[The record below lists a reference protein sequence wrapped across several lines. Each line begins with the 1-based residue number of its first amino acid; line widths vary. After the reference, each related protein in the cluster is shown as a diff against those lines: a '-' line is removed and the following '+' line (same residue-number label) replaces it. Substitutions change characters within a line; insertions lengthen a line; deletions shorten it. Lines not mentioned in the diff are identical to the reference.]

1 MTRLN
6 ATIHQYIAI
15 SAVLIV
21 LTMTVLDGT
30 VVNVALP
37 ILAKEFH
44 VDDSNAIWIVTV
56 YQLVI
61 TMLLL
66 PVSSLGDIYSYRR
79 NYIIGIVVFTL
90 GSAFCALSQTFGL
103 IVAARAVQGIGAA
116 MVMAVNV
123 ALVRLIY
130 PPRYLGRGLAVNTM
144 VIAIASA
151 AGPTL
156 AGAILSVASWHW
168 LFLIN
173 VPFGLLAF
181 FMAYRYLPQNPPREH
196 KVKFDWVSGVANVIV
211 FGTIFYALGNFS
223 RGGDLLSNIILL
235 AIGVIVGVFYI
246 RHLHGHDQP
255 MFPIDL
261 LHSKLYSLSIMTYT
275 GSFIAQNIAMIALP
289 FLFLN
294 GLGFSELTTG
304 LLMTPWPL
312 ATMLVSPFA
321 ARFIEKHN
329 PGATAAFG
337 MLIYA
342 VGIVLLLF
350 VPPHGPAGEWDIA
363 WRMAVCGAGFGIFQT
378 PNSTVMIQAAP
389 VSRSGA
395 AGGFQSTARIGGQT
409 LGATIVT
416 LIFAW
421 LSQPTDA
428 GTLTDGAPGV
438 RTSLYIA
445 LAFAIVAAAFSLSRF
460 NSLSHNPD
468 PSSLPQK

>member
-1 MTRLN
+1 MHLKSEGIKSV
-6 ATIHQYIAI
+6 IHRYIAI
-15 SAVLIV
+15 VSVLMV

-37 ILAKEFH
+37 VLAKEFN
-44 VDDSNAIWIVTV
+44 VSDSNAIWIVTI

-66 PVSSLGDIYSYRR
+66 PASSLGDIYSYKR
-79 NYIIGIVVFTL
+79 NYVIGIIIFTV
-90 GSAFCALSQTFGL
+90 GSALCAMSQSFGM
-103 IVAARAVQGIGAA
+103 IVGARGVQAVGAA

-130 PPRYLGRGLAVNTM
+130 PPEYLGRGLAVNTM

-156 AGAILSVASWHW
+156 AGAILSVTSWHW

-173 VPFGLLAF
+173 VPFGILAF
-181 FMAYRYLPQNPPREH
+181 FMALKYLPQNPPKE
-196 KVKFDWVSGVANVIV
+196 KQVKFDWISAVANVIV
-211 FGTIFYALGNFS
+211 FGAIFYALGNFA
-223 RGGDLLSNIILL
+223 RGGDLLSNLL
-235 AIGVIVGVFYI
+235 LLFCGIIVGIFYI

-255 MFPIDL
+255 MFPVDL
-261 LHSKLYSLSIMTYT
+261 LHSKLYSLSILTYT

-294 GLGFSELTTG
+294 GYGFSELTTG
-304 LLMTPWPL
+304 LVMTPWPL
-312 ATMLVSPFA
+312 ATMIVSPFA

-329 PGATAAFG
+329 AGATAAFG
-337 MLIYA
+337 MLVYA
-342 VGIVLLLF
+342 IGLVLLLIE
-350 VPPHGPAGEWDIA
+350 PESSAAEWDIA

-378 PNSTVMIQAAP
+378 PNATVMIQATP

-409 LGATIVT
+409 FGATIVT
-416 LIFAW
+416 LVFAW
-421 LSQPTDA
+421 LAQPTDA
-428 GTLTDGAPGV
+428 GSLSNGAPGV
-438 RTSLYIA
+438 NMTLFIA
-445 LAFAIVAAAFSLSRF
+445 LGFAIMAGIFSISRF
-460 NSLSHNPD
+460 KSV
-468 PSSLPQK
+468 SSALKSA

>member
-1 MTRLN
+1 MSN
-6 ATIHQYIAI
+6 IKSTIHRYIAI
-15 SAVLIV
+15 TAVLMV

-37 ILAKEFH
+37 VLAKEFN
-44 VDDSNAIWIVTV
+44 VSDSTTIWIVTI

-66 PVSSLGDIYSYRR
+66 PASSLGDIYSYRR
-79 NYIIGIVVFTL
+79 NYAVGIVVFTVS
-90 GSAFCALSQTFGL
+90 SALCALSGSFWM
-103 IVAARAVQGIGAA
+103 IVGARAVQAVGAA

-130 PPRYLGRGLAVNTM
+130 PPEFLGRGLAVNTM

-151 AGPTL
+151 AGPSL

-173 VPFGLLAF
+173 VPVGIVAF
-181 FMAYRYLPQNPPREH
+181 FMACRYLPQNPPRDH
-196 KVKFDWVSGVANVIV
+196 KVKFDWVSGLANIVV
-211 FGTIFYALGNFS
+211 FGTVFYALGNFA
-223 RGGDLLSNIILL
+223 RGGDQLTNILL
-235 AIGVIVGVFYI
+235 LVCGLIVGVFYI
-246 RHLHGHDQP
+246 RHLRGHEQP

-275 GSFIAQNIAMIALP
+275 GSFIGQNIAMIALP

-294 GLGFSELTTG
+294 GYGFSELTTG

-312 ATMLVSPFA
+312 ATMIVSPFA

-329 PGATAAFG
+329 AGATAAFG

-342 VGIVLLLF
+342 VGLLLLLIAPQGS
-350 VPPHGPAGEWDIA
+350 VSEWDIA

-378 PNSTVMIQAAP
+378 PNATVMIQATP

-409 LGATIVT
+409 LGATLVT
-416 LIFAW
+416 LAFAW
-421 LSQPTDA
+421 IAVPSDA
-428 GTLTDGAPGV
+428 GSLYNGAPGV
-438 RTSLYIA
+438 RLALYIA
-445 LAFAIVAAAFSLSRF
+445 LAFAIIAGGFSLSRTK
-460 NSLSHNPD
+460 SVSKAA
-468 PSSLPQK
+468 SR

>member
-1 MTRLN
+1 MANIKL
-6 ATIHQYIAI
+6 TIHRYIAI
-15 SAVLIV
+15 GAVLLV
-21 LTMTVLDGT
+21 LAMTVLDGT

-37 ILAKEFH
+37 VLAKEFN
-44 VDDSNAIWIVTV
+44 VSDSSAVWIVTI

-79 NYIIGIVVFTL
+79 NYIIGIIVFTV
-90 GSAFCALSQTFGL
+90 GSVFCAMSQSFGL
-103 IVAARAVQGIGAA
+103 IVGARAVQAIGAA

-130 PPRYLGRGLAVNTM
+130 PPKYLGRGLAVNTM

-151 AGPTL
+151 AGPSL

-168 LFLIN
+168 LFIIN

-181 FMAYRYLPQNPPREH
+181 IFAYKYLPQNPPKTH
-196 KVKFDWVSGVANVIV
+196 KVKFDGISAIANIIV
-211 FGTIFYALGNFS
+211 FGTIFYALGNFA
-223 RGGDLLSNIILL
+223 RGGDEITNVLLLCCG
-235 AIGVIVGVFYI
+235 GVVGIFYI
-246 RHLHGHDQP
+246 RHLRGHEQP

-275 GSFIAQNIAMIALP
+275 GSFIGQNIAMIALP

-294 GLGFSELTTG
+294 GYGFSEFTTG

-329 PGATAAFG
+329 AGATAAFG
-337 MLIYA
+337 MLVYA
-342 VGIVLLLF
+342 IGLGLLLTA
-350 VPPHGPAGEWDIA
+350 PAPGCAVEADIA

-378 PNSTVMIQAAP
+378 PNATVMIQATP

-409 LGATIVT
+409 FGATIVT

-421 LSQPTDA
+421 LSQPSSA
-428 GTLTDGAPGV
+428 GSMTNNAPGV
-438 RTSLYIA
+438 HLCLVIA
-445 LAFAIVAAAFSLSRF
+445 LVFAIAAGVFSLTRVKF
-460 NSLSHNPD
+460 RNAE
-468 PSSLPQK
+468 KAIT

>member
-1 MTRLN
+1 MSN
-6 ATIHQYIAI
+6 IKSTIHRYIAI
-15 SAVLIV
+15 TAVLMV

-37 ILAKEFH
+37 VLAKEFN
-44 VDDSNAIWIVTV
+44 VSDSTTIWIVTV

-66 PVSSLGDIYSYRR
+66 PASSLGDIYSYRR
-79 NYIIGIVVFTL
+79 NYAVGIVVFTV
-90 GSAFCALSQTFGL
+90 GSALCALSGSFWM
-103 IVAARAVQGIGAA
+103 IVGARAVQAVGAA

-130 PPRYLGRGLAVNTM
+130 PPEFLGRGLAVNTM

-151 AGPTL
+151 AGPSL

-173 VPFGLLAF
+173 VPVGIVAF
-181 FMAYRYLPQNPPREH
+181 FMACRYLPQNPPRDH
-196 KVKFDWVSGVANVIV
+196 KVKFDWVSGLANIVV
-211 FGTIFYALGNFS
+211 FGTVFYALGNFA
-223 RGGDLLSNIILL
+223 RGGDQLTNILL
-235 AIGVIVGVFYI
+235 LVCGIIVGVFYI
-246 RHLHGHDQP
+246 RHLRGHEQP

-275 GSFIAQNIAMIALP
+275 GSFIGQNIAMIALP

-294 GLGFSELTTG
+294 GYGFSELTTG

-312 ATMLVSPFA
+312 ATMIVSPFA

-329 PGATAAFG
+329 AGATAAFG

-342 VGIVLLLF
+342 IGLLLLLIAPQGS
-350 VPPHGPAGEWDIA
+350 VSEWDIA

-378 PNSTVMIQAAP
+378 PNATVMIQATP

-409 LGATIVT
+409 LGATLVT
-416 LIFAW
+416 LAFAW
-421 LSQPTDA
+421 IAVPSDA
-428 GTLTDGAPGV
+428 GSLYNGAPGV
-438 RTSLYIA
+438 RLALYIA
-445 LAFAIVAAAFSLSRF
+445 LAFAIIAGGFSLSRTK
-460 NSLSHNPD
+460 SVSKAA
-468 PSSLPQK
+468 SR

>member
-1 MTRLN
+1 MSN
-6 ATIHQYIAI
+6 IKSTIHRYIAI
-15 SAVLIV
+15 TAVLMV

-37 ILAKEFH
+37 VLAKEFN
-44 VDDSNAIWIVTV
+44 VSDSTTIWIVTI

-66 PVSSLGDIYSYRR
+66 PASSLGDIYSYRR
-79 NYIIGIVVFTL
+79 NYAVGIVVFTV
-90 GSAFCALSQTFGL
+90 GSALCALSGSFWM
-103 IVAARAVQGIGAA
+103 IVGARAVQAVGAA

-130 PPRYLGRGLAVNTM
+130 PPEFLGRGLAVNTM

-151 AGPTL
+151 AGPSL

-173 VPFGLLAF
+173 VPVGIVAF
-181 FMAYRYLPQNPPREH
+181 FMACRYLPQNPPRDH
-196 KVKFDWVSGVANVIV
+196 KVKFDWVSGLANIVV
-211 FGTIFYALGNFS
+211 FGTVFYALGNFA
-223 RGGDLLSNIILL
+223 RGGDQLTNILL
-235 AIGVIVGVFYI
+235 LVCGLIVCVFYI
-246 RHLHGHDQP
+246 RHLRGHEQP

-275 GSFIAQNIAMIALP
+275 GSFIGQNIAMIALP

-294 GLGFSELTTG
+294 GYGFSELTTG

-312 ATMLVSPFA
+312 ATMIVSPFA

-329 PGATAAFG
+329 AGATAAFG

-342 VGIVLLLF
+342 VGLLLLLIAPQGS
-350 VPPHGPAGEWDIA
+350 VSEWDIA

-378 PNSTVMIQAAP
+378 PNATVMIQATP

-409 LGATIVT
+409 LGATLVT
-416 LIFAW
+416 LAFAW
-421 LSQPTDA
+421 IAVPSDA
-428 GTLTDGAPGV
+428 GSLYNGAPGV
-438 RTSLYIA
+438 RLALYIA
-445 LAFAIVAAAFSLSRF
+445 LAFAIIAGGFSLSRTK
-460 NSLSHNPD
+460 SVSKAA
-468 PSSLPQK
+468 SR